1 MNQLKEMHTIIQNKP
16 QTRVIMGFVDLT
28 VQVINISPKATKEDL
43 RTLFSYCGTAHEI
56 KLEWDSDET
65 QMAWV
70 TFQQP
75 FAFQMALL
83 LNNAILIDR
92 RVRVLPLEM
101 REIPISSSQPQDPR
115 NQRTSRESYPSPS
128 ASPFSRLLQTEVET
142 IAKAKDLMLDTGR
155 ILSLQTGSAIARAE
169 KMAGEMGSN
178 IVNSEGFSKGAV
190 WLSGVLDK
198 ASKSLAEFGN
208 NTKRP

>member
-1 MNQLKEMHTIIQNKP
+1 
-16 QTRVIMGFVDLT
+16 MGFVDLT
-28 VQVINISPKATKEDL
+28 VQVINVSPKATKEDL
-43 RTLFSYCGTAHEI
+43 IAFFSYCGTVHDI
-56 KLEWDSDET
+56 KFEWRSDET

-75 FAFQMALL
+75 FAFQKALAF
-83 LNNAILIDR
+83 NNAILVDR
-92 RVRVLPLEM
+92 RVRILPLEM
-101 REIPISSSQPQDPR
+101 REIPISSSQPEDLR
-115 NQRTSRESYPSPS
+115 NQRTGRESYPS
-128 ASPFSRLLQTEVET
+128 ASSFTRLLQTEVET

-155 ILSLQTGSAIARAE
+155 IITLQTGSAIARAE
-169 KMAGEMGSN
+169 KMAGEIGSN

-208 NTKRP
+208 NTKRPS

>member
-1 MNQLKEMHTIIQNKP
+1 MNSIIQNKP
-16 QTRVIMGFVDLT
+16 QTRVIMGFMDLT

-43 RTLFSYCGTAHEI
+43 RTLFSYCGTVHEI

-75 FAFQMALL
+75 YAFQMALL

-92 RVRVLPLEM
+92 RVRILPLEM
-101 REIPISSSQPQDPR
+101 REIPICSSQSEDLL
-115 NQRTSRESYPSPS
+115 NQRTGRESYPS

-155 ILSLQTGSAIARAE
+155 ILTLQTGSAIARAE
-169 KMAGEMGSN
+169 KMAGEIGSN